1 MTLCTLPEYSLR
13 SKEYV
18 VTNVRCT
25 ELRHCVSSI
34 NVEILRRKSASYDL
48 SMRKSPTVY
57 FISQRFTYYDLGH
70 NLILFC
76 HKDSKNIDC
85 GKIRAHSLK
94 SGFDIFYHGGVSFCC
109 SGWGMCHFVLCLKF
123 YVSLLILSFLA
134 SP

>member
-85 GKIRAHSLK
+85 GKIISSYFAANAIFTHLRQNKSTFLK
-94 SGFDIFYHGGVSFCC
+94 VRI
-109 SGWGMCHFVLCLKF
+109 
-123 YVSLLILSFLA
+123 
-134 SP
+134 